1 MADATKLPEDSEQ
14 VDTNSAYVR
23 AIGARLRVV
32 RNQIG
37 LSLHAVGGDVQPGI
51 QGLRAR
57 SVRTGARA
65 ISVPRLQRLAK
76 LYEIPVDQLL
86 PPEHDTAR
94 WGAPDEAEEQGDGPG
109 TVRLSS
115 RARHEDRVAI
125 DLGRLRASA
134 GPESEMLRRFLKMIQ
149 LQRQDFNGHMITIR
163 TGDLRAIACLFGI
176 TADAM
181 SRRLDELSLRAHA

>member
-37 LSLHAVGGDVQPGI
+37 LSLHAVAAMSNQEFK
-51 QGLRAR
+51 A
-57 SVRTGARA
+57 SVLGAYERGARA

-94 WGAPDEAEEQGDGPG
+94 WGAPDEGEEQGDGPG

-163 TGDLRAIACLFGI
+163 TGDLRAIVCLFGI

-181 SRRLDELSLRAHA
+181 SRRLDELSLRAHV